1 MTPTDGLR
9 TPIAIEEEMKSSFM
23 DYAMSV
29 IISRALPDVRDG
41 LKPVHR
47 RILYA
52 QQQLSNFWNRPY
64 IKAARVVGE
73 CMAKYHPH
81 GDASIYDALV
91 RMAQDFSLRY
101 PLADGQGNW
110 GSIDGDSAAAM
121 RYTEVRM
128 ARIASELMLDIDKD
142 TVDWQPNYDEKE
154 LEPRVLPAR
163 VPNLLI
169 NGSTGIAVGMA
180 TNIPPHN
187 ITEVLDGAIAIA
199 RDPLLTTRDLA
210 RIVTG
215 PDFPT
220 GGFIYGRAGIRQAYE
235 TGRGSVIMRGRA
247 TIEES
252 QKHNRSAIIVTEIP
266 YMVVKARWL
275 KAVADLVKDKAL
287 EGLSDIRDESDRHG
301 MRVVFEVKKDAVP
314 EVVLN
319 NLYKQTALQSS
330 FGVNMLAIVE
340 GRPKVLSLRDALHYF
355 VEHRREVV
363 TRRTMF
369 ELREARLRREIVEG
383 LGIAVD
389 NIDRVIAIIRAAPNP
404 DVAKVDLCQE
414 PMRGLAEFL
423 RRAGRPEA
431 EIATRSITGEYFLSD
446 RQAQAILDMRLSRL
460 TGLERDKLDA
470 EYRELGIEIDRLEA
484 ILADEA
490 LLMKVVIDELVALRE
505 QYGDKRRTEIVD
517 DEGEISIEDM
527 IADEDMVVTVSHEG
541 YVKRNPI
548 SLYRAQKRGGRGVTG
563 ASMREEDFVA
573 SLFVASTH
581 DHLLMFT
588 SKGRAYAKRVYELPE
603 GSRNARGKALVNLLD
618 LQEGERVVEMLP
630 LKAFPEPKEVSEE
643 KPPEGSG
650 AGSGDNS
657 GEKIGESAGEKI
669 GERSG
674 EKIGEKVGEK
684 PEEMGDD
691 QGAPLD
697 AGESASAI
705 PQAAA
710 PLEAGPY
717 VFFATKKG
725 VVKKTPLSAFS
736 NIRATGIIALSIDEG
751 DDLIEARI
759 TDGNH
764 HILIA
769 SRDGFAT
776 RFAEAKVRP
785 MGRTARGVR
794 GISLRKGDELVA
806 MAQISAESTET
817 LLTVCERG
825 YGKRTATGEYPTR
838 GRGGMGVITIKT
850 TERNG
855 KVVGVR
861 IVTDEDDLMI
871 ITSGGKVIR
880 MPVDGIPTLGRN
892 TQGVRLVRLEPSE
905 SVVAVD
911 RLAERDED
919 ETRGKA
925 EVEVLEGHE
934 ELGDDGAAHGDGGG
948 PPEVEGGQDGEK
960 GEEGEKGEKSSHE
973 SEDGGEGSDE

>member
-1 MTPTDGLR
+1 MSNTLDDQR
-9 TPIAIEEEMKSSFM
+9 TPVAIEEEMKSSFM

-73 CMAKYHPH
+73 TMAKYHPH

-128 ARIASELMLDIDKD
+128 ARIASELMQDIDKE
-142 TVDWQPNYDEKE
+142 TVDWQKNYDEKE
-154 LEPRVLPAR
+154 DEPRVLPAR

-187 ITEVLDGAIAIA
+187 ITEVLDGAIELAKN
-199 RDPLLTTRDLA
+199 PQLTTRDLMKY
-210 RIVTG
+210 VTG

-220 GGFIYGRAGIRQAYE
+220 GGFIYGRSGIRQAFE
-235 TGRGSVIMRGRA
+235 TGRGSIIMRGRA
-247 TIEES
+247 AIEES
-252 QKHNRSAIIVTEIP
+252 QKHGRSAIVVDEIP
-266 YMVVKARWL
+266 YMVIKSRWL
-275 KAVADLVKDKAL
+275 KACADLVKEKQL
-287 EGLSDIRDESDRHG
+287 EGISDIRDESDRQG
-301 MRVVFEVKKDAVP
+301 MRVVFELKKDAVP

-330 FGVNMLAIVE
+330 FGVTMLAIVD
-340 GRPKVLSLRDALHYF
+340 GRPKVLSLRDALHHF
-355 VEHRREVV
+355 IEHRREVV
-363 TRRTMF
+363 TRRSLY

-389 NIDRVIAIIRAAPNP
+389 NIDRVIAIIRAAPSP
-404 DVAKVDLCQE
+404 EVAKVSLCSE
-414 PMRGLAEFL
+414 PLKGLAEFL
-423 RRAGRPEA
+423 RRAGRPET
-431 EIATRSITGEYFLSD
+431 EIAKRAAGNYFLSD

-460 TGLERDKLDA
+460 TGLERDKLEA
-470 EYRELGIEIDRLEA
+470 EYRELGLQIDFLEG

-490 LLMKVVIDELVALRE
+490 KLMKVVIDELVAVRD
-505 QYGDKRRTEIVD
+505 QYGDARRTEIVD

-563 ASMREEDFVA
+563 AAPKEEDFVT

-581 DHLLMFT
+581 EHLLMFT
-588 SKGRAYAKRVYELPE
+588 SKGRAYGKRVYELPE
-603 GSRNARGKALVNLLD
+603 GSRNSRGKALVNLLE

-630 LKAFPEPKEVSEE
+630 LKEFPSTAQKAAVEE
-643 KPPEGSG
+643 KAEGAEEETADGGTLTGPSAAPSFGGDSPRESFPGG
-650 AGSGDNS
+650 AG
-657 GEKIGESAGEKI
+657 A
-669 GERSG
+669 
-674 EKIGEKVGEK
+674 
-684 PEEMGDD
+684 
-691 QGAPLD
+691 
-697 AGESASAI
+697 
-705 PQAAA
+705 
-710 PLEAGPY
+710 PY

-725 VVKKTPLSAFS
+725 VVKKTPLAAFA
-736 NIRATGIIALSIDEG
+736 NIRSTGIIALSIDEG
-751 DDLIEARI
+751 DDLIEARV
-759 TDGNH
+759 TDGKQN
-764 HILIA
+764 ILLA
-769 SRDGFAT
+769 TRDGRAC
-776 RFAEAKVRP
+776 RFSEDEVRS
-785 MGRTARGVR
+785 MGRNARGVR
-794 GISLRKGDELVA
+794 GTTLRGGNEVVG
-806 MAQISAESTET
+806 MAVVGAEGSDT

-825 YGKRTATGEYPTR
+825 YGKRTAISEYPQK
-838 GRGGMGVITIKT
+838 GRGGLGVITIKT

-861 IVTDEDDLMI
+861 IVTDDDDLMI
-871 ITSGGKVIR
+871 ITTAGKVIR

-892 TQGVRLVRLEPSE
+892 TQGVRLVRLDAGEK
-905 SVVAVD
+905 VVAVD
-911 RLAERDED
+911 RLAEREED
-919 ETRGKA
+919 EARGKA
-925 EVEVLEGHE
+925 DVEVLEGQE
-934 ELGDDGAAHGDGGG
+934 DVGDDSEGAAPEGDVDEG
-948 PPEVEGGQDGEK
+948 PNIRNTD
-960 GEEGEKGEKSSHE
+960 
-973 SEDGGEGSDE
+973 EDDNE